1 MYFMF
6 ITMLHLPVL
15 HRAYSAL
22 LCSQYHLIERKMA
35 KSISPVLI
43 AAKDISIRFG
53 EQVVLK
59 EASINIH
66 QTDRIGMIGTNGSG
80 KSTLIKIIAG
90 LIPPDDGTISRKR
103 ELITGY
109 LSQDFT
115 LDEEKNVFDNIMDGA
130 HDVIDILREYESL
143 PYDSERHHVLEEH
156 IHLLDGWNLENR
168 VEAAMHSLNVPD
180 KDRDITTLSGGE
192 KRRVALCR
200 AIISRPDLLILDEP
214 TNHLDTQS
222 IEWMED
228 FLKNYSGAC
237 LFVTHDRY
245 FLDSIANRIVELS
258 NGQCYPHTGNY
269 TDFLIDK
276 AERQSQLETEE
287 KKKNNFL
294 RRELEWVR
302 RGPKARTTKSK
313 SRLKNYFEIADKE
326 GFQMEREVNLLIPP
340 PAGLGSTILNFKHI
354 GMELGGRKLFSGI
367 DLLFDKK
374 RKLGIIGRNGLGK
387 TTLLKLILKELEPT
401 EGIVELGERTEIN
414 YIDQS
419 RIALNDENTVVKEIG
434 EGNDWIMFGD
444 QRTTVWNYLRRFL
457 FADDRINTKVE
468 KLSGGERSRLL
479 LAKILKNGGN
489 FLILDEP
496 TNDLDLP
503 TLRVLE
509 EALAEFEGC
518 VIAVS
523 HDRYFLNRV
532 CNGIL
537 AFEGDGKVHFSEGN
551 YDYYLEKRKVR
562 LANDLETEKLKKK
575 NVDAKTEPKKLKWK
589 EEKELETIEQDILK
603 AEEEVHR
610 IEALFAADDFYQKYI
625 DRVDDL
631 TKEMN
636 AGKEKVERMYA
647 RWTELEKLK
656 NG

>member
-1 MYFMF
+1 MSKY
-6 ITMLHLPVL
+6 
-15 HRAYSAL
+15 
-22 LCSQYHLIERKMA
+22 
-35 KSISPVLI
+35 ISPVLI
-43 AAKDISIRFG
+43 AAQDISIRFG

-59 EASINIH
+59 DASINIH
-66 QTDRIGMIGTNGSG
+66 QTDRIGLIGTNGSG

-90 LIPPDDGTISRKR
+90 MLEPDAGTISRKR
-103 ELITGY
+103 ELVTGY

-115 LDEEKNVFDNIMDGA
+115 LDESKNVYENIMDGA
-130 HDVIDILREYESL
+130 HDVIDILREYEEL

-156 IHLLDGWNLENR
+156 IHRLDGWNLENR
-168 VEAAMHSLNVPD
+168 IETAMQSLNVPA
-180 KDRDITTLSGGE
+180 KDRAIATLSGGE

-200 AIISRPDLLILDEP
+200 AIVSRPDLLILDEP

-222 IEWMED
+222 IEWMEE
-228 FLKNYSGAC
+228 FLAKYTGAC

-245 FLDSIANRIVELS
+245 FLDSIANRIIEIS
-258 NGQCYPHTGNY
+258 NGICYPHTGNY

-276 AERQSQLETEE
+276 SERQSRLESED
-287 KKKNNFL
+287 KKRNNFL

-313 SRLKNYFEIADKE
+313 SRLKQFFDIADKE
-326 GFQMEREVNLLIPP
+326 GFHAEKEVELLIPP
-340 PAGLGSTILNFKHI
+340 PPGLGSTILNLKHV
-354 GMELGGRKLFSGI
+354 GMDLGGKRLFTDI
-367 DLLFDKK
+367 DLLFNKK

-387 TTLLKLILKELEPT
+387 TTLLKLILGELHPS
-401 EGIVELGERTEIN
+401 EGTIDIGDRTVIN

-434 EGNDWIMFGD
+434 EGNDWIMFGNE
-444 QRTTVWNYLRRFL
+444 RMTVWKYLKKFL
-457 FADDRINTKVE
+457 FTDDRILTKVE

-509 EALAEFEGC
+509 EALAEFDGC

-537 AFEGDGKVHFSEGN
+537 AFEGDGRVHFSEGN
-551 YDYYLEKRKVR
+551 YDYYLEKRSARMKENAELSVAAKKSDINQKLPVR
-562 LANDLETEKLKKK
+562 KISF
-575 NVDAKTEPKKLKWK
+575 K
-589 EEKELETIEQDILK
+589 EMKELETIESEILT
-603 AEEEVHR
+603 AEDNVQK
-610 IEALFAADDFYQKYI
+610 IETIFASPDFYEKHRETI
-625 DRVDDL
+625 DQL
-631 TKEMN
+631 SN
-636 AGKEKVERMYA
+636 
-647 RWTELEKLK
+647 ELETAKNTVEKLYQRWHELELLK
-656 NG
+656 KV

>member
-1 MYFMF
+1 
-6 ITMLHLPVL
+6 
-15 HRAYSAL
+15 
-22 LCSQYHLIERKMA
+22 MA
-35 KSISPVLI
+35 KQISPVLI

-53 EQVVLK
+53 EQVVLQ
-59 EASINIH
+59 EASLNIH
-66 QTDRIGMIGTNGSG
+66 QTDRIGLIGTNGSG

-90 LIPPDDGTISRKR
+90 LIPPDAGNISRKR

-115 LDEEKNVFDNIMDGA
+115 LDESKSVFENIMDGA

-143 PYDSERHHVLEEH
+143 PYDSERRHILEEH

-168 VEAAMHSLNVPD
+168 VDAAMHSLNVPD
-180 KDRDITTLSGGE
+180 KNRDITTLSGGE

-200 AIISRPDLLILDEP
+200 SIIARPDLLILDEP
-214 TNHLDTQS
+214 TNHLDTES

-228 FLKNYSGAC
+228 FLEDYSGAC

-258 NGQCYPHTGNY
+258 GGLCYPHTGNY
-269 TDFLIDK
+269 TDYLIDK
-276 AERQSQLETEE
+276 AERQAQLATEE
-287 KKKNNFL
+287 KKRNNFL

-326 GFQMEREVNLLIPP
+326 GFHVEKEVDLLIPP
-340 PAGLGSTILNFKHI
+340 PAGLGSTILNLKHV
-354 GMELGGRKLFSGI
+354 GMELGGRKLFTKV

-387 TTLLKLILKELEPT
+387 TTLLKLILSELQPT
-401 EGIVELGERTEIN
+401 EGSIELGERTEIN
-414 YIDQS
+414 YIDQA
-419 RIALNDENTVVKEIG
+419 RIALNDENTVLKEIG
-434 EGNDWIMFGD
+434 EGNDWIMFGENK
-444 QRTTVWNYLRRFL
+444 TTVWNYLRRFL
-457 FADDRINTKVE
+457 FADDRINTKVG

-509 EALAEFEGC
+509 EALADFNGC

-551 YDYYLEKRKVR
+551 YDYYIEKRDARFAADIEIEKQKK
-562 LANDLETEKLKKK
+562 LETS
-575 NVDAKTEPKKLKWK
+575 AKPEPKKLKWK
-589 EEKELETIEQDILK
+589 EAKELETIEQDILK

-610 IEALFAADDFYQKYI
+610 IEAIFATDDFYQKHG
-625 DRVDDL
+625 DKVESL
-631 TKEMN
+631 TKELD
-636 AGKEKVERMYA
+636 AGKEKVERLYA